1 MGLRQGCGLSPIL
14 FNICMNKIIEL
25 QEQTISKGIEISNGI
40 ELKYVD
46 YAGDM
51 VVTAVSEDD
60 AQRSVKILNRILQL
74 YNTEISEENTK
85 SMVYKAI
92 GGEG

>member
-1 MGLRQGCGLSPIL
+1 
-14 FNICMNKIIEL
+14 
-25 QEQTISKGIEISNGI
+25 
-40 ELKYVD
+40 
-46 YAGDM
+46 M